1 MVIVAAVDFV
11 YHHTPWNIRRCDWTQ
26 RFDTMCEGMCP
37 GAIATA
43 AATAAM
49 LTTIMHF
56 VFMFMVLNSFE
67 LWSLHAA
74 LHAPEFLT
82 TGSPPDGQ

>member
-1 MVIVAAVDFV
+1 MKMAIAAVDA
-11 YHHTPWNIRRCDWTQ
+11 
-26 RFDTMCEGMCP
+26 DTTH
-37 GAIATA
+37 IT
-43 AATAAM
+43 
-49 LTTIMHF
+49 MHI